1 MSSTILGARIHGVTM
16 DEALNRIAEFIQ
28 SGSPHQVITLNAE
41 ILYRATKEPA
51 LLELINRADL
61 VTPDGA
67 GIVWAAKKLGRPV
80 PERVTGIDLLQAVAH
95 KAPEAGWR
103 LFLYGGEP
111 GVAELAAANLRK
123 KHPGLMIVG
132 TAHGFIP
139 PEEQEQLR
147 EQISRSRPH
156 LLLVA
161 LGAPR
166 QEFWIRDNLPSLGVP
181 VAIGVGGSFDVIAGL
196 ARRAPGWIQKA
207 QLEWLYRLVKEP
219 WRYKRMLALPRFMSL
234 VLRESRR

>member
-1 MSSTILGARIHGVTM
+1 MSTTILGARIHGVTM

-67 GIVWAAKKLGRPV
+67 GIVWAARKLGRPV
-80 PERVTGIDLLQAVAH
+80 PERVTGIDLLQAVAC